1 MGRIL
6 GPFGIQG
13 WVKLK
18 TFTESPDGLAGH
30 PAWWLRTKAGWRSTV
45 VEDFKVRPAAVSAK
59 LEGVEDRNA
68 AELLRGF
75 DVAVTRE
82 DLGEAK
88 EGEFYWVDLVGLAVV
103 NLQGEALGQV
113 EDLLRTGGSD
123 VLVVR
128 GERERLIPFVADYV
142 IVGRPRGE
150 THHGGLGSGVRRLM
164 MRFDVVTIFPEMFEA
179 VTRHGIT
186 RRALEEGGF
195 DFRAWNPRD
204 FVSDPHRTVDDRP
217 YGGGPGM
224 VMLPGPLEDCI
235 DCAVAR
241 QVAAGVERP
250 QVVLLSPQGE
260 RFTDAV
266 ARELAQSPGL
276 VLLAGRYEG
285 VDERLIGRKVDRE
298 ISIGDYVTSGG
309 ELPAMVVMDAIVRLL
324 PGSLNDAGSA
334 SQDSFSDGLLDWP
347 HYTRPEE
354 WKGER
359 VPEVLLSGNHA
370 AIAKWRRKQ
379 SLARTQAR
387 RPDLLEGRTLSK
399 EDAKL
404 LEEARREQQM
414 QEQQ

>member
-1 MGRIL
+1 ML
-6 GPFGIQG
+6 
-13 WVKLK
+13 
-18 TFTESPDGLAGH
+18 H
-30 PAWWLRTKAGWRSTV
+30 
-45 VEDFKVRPAAVSAK
+45 
-59 LEGVEDRNA
+59 
-68 AELLRGF
+68 
-75 DVAVTRE
+75 
-82 DLGEAK
+82 
-88 EGEFYWVDLVGLAVV
+88 
-103 NLQGEALGQV
+103 
-113 EDLLRTGGSD
+113 
-123 VLVVR
+123 
-128 GERERLIPFVADYV
+128 
-142 IVGRPRGE
+142 
-150 THHGGLGSGVRRLM
+150 
-164 MRFDVVTIFPEMFEA
+164 FDVVTIFPEMFEA

-266 ARELAQSPGL
+266 ARELAKSPGL

-285 VDERLIGRKVDRE
+285 VDERLIARRVDRE

-309 ELPAMVVMDAIVRLL
+309 ELPAMVMIDAIVRLL

-334 SQDSFSDGLLDWP
+334 SQDSFSEGLLDWP
-347 HYTRPEE
+347 HYTRPEVWE
-354 WKGER
+354 GER

-370 AIAKWRRKQ
+370 AIARWRRKQ
-379 SLARTQAR
+379 ALARTRAR
-387 RPDLLEGRTLSK
+387 RPDLLEGRALSRQ
-399 EDAKL
+399 DAEL
-404 LEEARREQQM
+404 LDEIRREQQM